1 MPMRRSRRDIAI
13 VKGKPVGRRGR
24 KATGL
29 KVSARTSE
37 TQTAGLPKRESAV
50 ISQSLEAR
58 VKRAVDLGPIAVR
71 GSHVTPLE
79 IHATRGRN
87 AAVARRTRAVKCRSL
102 VPGIGLGAAVSSR

>member
-1 MPMRRSRRDIAI
+1 MPMRCARRELAI

-29 KVSARTSE
+29 KASTRKSE

-50 ISQSLEAR
+50 ISQSLEAP
-58 VKRAVDLGPIAVR
+58 VKSAVVDIGPIAVR
-71 GSHVTPLE
+71 GNHVTPLE

-87 AAVARRTRAVKCRSL
+87 AAVARRTRAVKCKDL
-102 VPGIGLGAAVSSR
+102 ETGIGRSALV